1 MFCITSSKYS
11 HETESKT
18 LAMSSLKMSVGFLF
32 ALTKVGVFL
41 LGSRVIAALLSAPK
55 SAELLS

>member
-1 MFCITSSKYS
+1 
-11 HETESKT
+11 
-18 LAMSSLKMSVGFLF
+18 MSSLKMSVGFMF